1 MNAFTALADPT
12 RLRIVEMLG
21 AQQQLAASEIAREF
35 RMTPSA
41 ISQHLKVLKEAK
53 LVEAE
58 VRKQQRIYRLNPAG
72 VLEIQGWV
80 MQMRAQWEARF
91 EALDALLKQENMYY

>member
-1 MNAFTALADPT
+1 MIAFTALSDPT

-21 AQQQLAASEIAREF
+21 AQQQMAASEISRQF

-41 ISQHLKVLKEAK
+41 VSQHLKVLKEAK
-53 LVEAE
+53 LVTAE
-58 VRKQQRIYRLNPAG
+58 VRAQQRIYRLNPAG
-72 VLEIQGWV
+72 VMEIQGWV
-80 MQMRAQWEARF
+80 QQLRAQWEARF